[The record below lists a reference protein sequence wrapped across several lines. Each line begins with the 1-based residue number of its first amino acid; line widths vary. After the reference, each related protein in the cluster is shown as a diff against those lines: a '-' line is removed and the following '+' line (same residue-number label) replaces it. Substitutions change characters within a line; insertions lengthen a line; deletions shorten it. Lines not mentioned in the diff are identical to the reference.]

1 MTLYMNFLFI
11 FNAQNNVPIKNIGN
25 EIGNDG
31 TKALAESLKENTSLT
46 NLYLGSGKTLLQSL
60 IQSSPS
66 MNNIEDEGIKFIANS
81 VKANTA
87 LTNLNLGYKS
97 IHPASFFPCC

>member
-1 MTLYMNFLFI
+1 
-11 FNAQNNVPIKNIGN
+11 
-25 EIGNDG
+25 
-31 TKALAESLKENTSLT
+31 
-46 NLYLGSGKTLLQSL
+46 
-60 IQSSPS
+60 

-97 IHPASFFPCC
+97 IHPASFFPRC